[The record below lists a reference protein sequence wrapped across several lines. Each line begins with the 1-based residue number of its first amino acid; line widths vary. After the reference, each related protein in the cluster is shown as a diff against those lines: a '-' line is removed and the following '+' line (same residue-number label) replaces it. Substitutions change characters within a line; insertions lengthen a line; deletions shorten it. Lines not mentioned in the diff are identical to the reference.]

1 MQNQLQ
7 RLSHLQSNDKIILQE
22 IVSQVKGEM
31 GPPPK
36 RSSSSSKRQANCHSE
51 YLTNSSVVKSL
62 DNSNSNKFNS
72 TKNYRIQ
79 KDVSNS
85 NKTAKDLL
93 VEEMMRRTKQMQMR
107 QREAS
112 KALNSSDNRR
122 FGNKQPNDRLK
133 PFKQSMQYL
142 DLPSATTYS
151 QIQGHHIWNCDT
163 EESLMIREE
172 KDSEIQ
178 SQNTTHFAENEE
190 APYCPPSPSIA
201 GGLKMFDE
209 VSDFCNLKRREI
221 KRLFKIEK

>member
-7 RLSHLQSNDKIILQE
+7 RLSHLQSNAEIILQE

-122 FGNKQPNDRLK
+122 K

-151 QIQGHHIWNCDT
+151 QIQGHNIWNCDT